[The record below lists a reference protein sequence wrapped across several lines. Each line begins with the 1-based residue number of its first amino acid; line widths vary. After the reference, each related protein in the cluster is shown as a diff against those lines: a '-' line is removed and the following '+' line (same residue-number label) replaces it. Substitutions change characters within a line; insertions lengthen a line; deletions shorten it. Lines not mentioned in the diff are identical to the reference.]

1 MLEVPAYHE
10 VFLAWS
16 DYTHLLIEV
25 NSKVNSVQRRR
36 EGAVI
41 NRQSCVFC
49 EGTGLVYSVVT
60 REPEAV
66 TRRLPETVSVFA
78 FCLKIGELSSRPPGR
93 TMSGRL
99 NIVTQEIEFEVLISD
114 QPLFLDEKWFVPS
127 INSVDIRITRRQCK

>member
-1 MLEVPAYHE
+1 MLEVPVYHE

-36 EGAVI
+36 ERAVI

-49 EGTGLVYSVVT
+49 ERTGLLHIAAT
-60 REPEAV
+60 REPKAV
-66 TRRLPETVSVFA
+66 TRRLPETVSIFA
-78 FCLKIGELSSRPPGR
+78 FCLKIGKLRSRPPGC
-93 TMSGRL
+93 TISGRL
-99 NIVTQEIEFEVLISD
+99 NTVTQEIEFEDLISN

-127 INSVDIRITRRQCK
+127 IISANIRITRRQCK